1 MGSLVPLQAGG
12 SKVPCS
18 IFHFRLGR
26 FQAQP
31 VLVGPRSA
39 PWWGRR
45 TPRAGAGSCGS
56 RTRPSPWRTRGP
68 SSRGPG
74 PRASRRLL
82 GAGGAAGGWKVKPE
96 VNMEPSTETN
106 KERRQ
111 EIIYRKFTGYMFG
124 KLHACQGSS
133 KSGKSEVGTGTHVS
147 FRGPFAWGVSPRSP
161 AISSD
166 SHQTHLPLQV
176 GWTQL
181 GVDGWARGRGR
192 TVRLRIIILPLEKKE
207 KRINTNKKQSPQEKP
222 TFGVMSQTPLCE
234 GATTPPGN
242 PTWLC

>member
-1 MGSLVPLQAGG
+1 MQAGG

-45 TPRAGAGSCGS
+45 TPRAGAASCGS

-111 EIIYRKFTGYMFG
+111 DIIYRNFTGYIFG

-181 GVDGWARGRGR
+181 GVDGGLGQGKGKDRAPANYNTSFR
-192 TVRLRIIILPLEKKE
+192 KE
-207 KRINTNKKQSPQEKP
+207 RKKKQHKQEAVPTRETYFWGDVTNSP
-222 TFGVMSQTPLCE
+222 L
-234 GATTPPGN
+234 
-242 PTWLC
+242 